1 MKEGK
6 MLLGKERIPLY
17 CQLAEIIINEIESK
31 GLKENDQLSTE
42 KEYCEK
48 YKLSRATVRQAINYL
63 EKKGYVYKVQGS
75 GTFVSA
81 RRLKQKLLKFYSFSE
96 EMKKQGK
103 NPESKILSLKT
114 IEGNEKILKEL
125 NLEKGEKVLE
135 LVRLRLAD
143 GEEIMYEK
151 TYLPYKKF
159 PDLIKKDLTDNSLYG
174 ILQSRYKMVFT
185 KATERFSVGISDKKV
200 SASLLIPQNTPVIN
214 LQRWT
219 YVGLEIIEY
228 TISSVRG
235 DRFEF
240 EVELEGES
248 SRL

>member
-1 MKEGK
+1 
-6 MLLGKERIPLY
+6 MLLGKEKIPLY
-17 CQLAEIIINEIESK
+17 YQLAEIITNEIESR
-31 GLKENDQLSTE
+31 GLKENDQLPTE

-63 EKKGYVYKVQGS
+63 EKKGYVYKIQGS
-75 GTFVSA
+75 GTFVSS

-103 NPESKILSLKT
+103 NPESEILSFKV
-114 IEGNEKILKEL
+114 IDGNEKILKEL
-125 NLEKGEKVLE
+125 NLEKGDKLFE
-135 LVRLRLAD
+135 LIRLRLAD
-143 GEEIMYEK
+143 KEEIMYEK

-159 PDLIKKDLTDNSLYG
+159 SSLTKKDLLNNSLYG

-185 KATERFSVGISDKKV
+185 KATERFSVGVPDKKIA
-200 SASLLIPQNTPVIN
+200 ASLLIPLETPIIK

-228 TISSVRG
+228 TISYVRG
-235 DRFEF
+235 DKFEF
-240 EVELEGES
+240 EVELEGEN